1 MKLRTVALVA
11 LSLVALASAGCGKKK
26 PNPIPVPPA
35 PTPAPAPAPTPVTPP
50 ESVTPPAPA
59 PTPEP
64 AKPAASVSDLGTVYF
79 AYDSFGLDEA
89 ARATL
94 DRNAQLLRE
103 NTALVL
109 TIEGHCDE
117 RGTVEYN
124 QALGEK
130 RAESVKQYLVDANI
144 AADRL
149 RIISY
154 GKERPADEG
163 HDETAWSRN
172 RRCEFAAR

>member
-1 MKLRTVALVA
+1 MKLRTLALVA
-11 LSLVALASAGCGKKK
+11 LSLVALTAAGCGKKK
-26 PNPIPVPPA
+26 AKSIPVPPA
-35 PTPAPAPAPTPVTPP
+35 PTPQTTPAPTPVTPP
-50 ESVTPPAPA
+50 ESVTPPA

-103 NTALVL
+103 NTALML

-130 RAESVKQYLVDANI
+130 RAEAVKQYLVDANI

-149 RIISY
+149 RVISY

-172 RRCEFAAR
+172 RRSEFTAR